1 MSELHGEDFMQIDVC
16 NLKEEKDKNRFG
28 PSKDQNRIF
37 FFSSLMSSSDS
48 LQVQR
53 EMVLASSFTLY
64 FIPLSLL
71 FILLVNVSW
80 LV

>member
-48 LQVQR
+48 LQVQS
-53 EMVLASSFTLY
+53 EIVLARFFYSLFHSTLTVVY
-64 FIPLSLL
+64 PAR
-71 FILLVNVSW
+71 
-80 LV
+80 